1 MEIKELFK
9 TFRFEQN
16 EMETLNESFLLRF
29 TSIPNDYSDF
39 LKQFSLLINQNETTW
54 FNSISDFNENN
65 NESEF
70 KWNEFELISIAAFE
84 DDPKEQDKIKLFW
97 NNHLPI
103 ILSVQNGYSFF
114 AIGTNHDNYGK
125 IYYGEEPE
133 FEEVELIADDLKSFL
148 LKISNKTLPEN
159 LQQLF

>member
-1 MEIKELFK
+1 MEIKELLT
-9 TFRFEQN
+9 TFRLEQN
-16 EMETLNESFLLRF
+16 ETETFKETFLQRF
-29 TSIPNDYSDF
+29 TSIPNDYRNF
-39 LKQFSLLINQNETTW
+39 LNQFSLLVNKNETTW
-54 FNSISDFNENN
+54 FNSISDFNETN

-114 AIGTNHDNYGK
+114 AIGTNNENFGK

-133 FEEVELIADDLKSFL
+133 FEEVALIADDLKSFL
-148 LKISNKTLPEN
+148 LKISDKTLPEN